1 VVTPPDADVVPPPEA
16 DVVTPGGLV
25 VLTDRRAAT
34 GPLVSVVKDAIE
46 GGAGWVVLR
55 ERDLRYAERRALA
68 DDLRALLP
76 PGRLIVAGPD
86 PLGGDAVHLAARDLL
101 PAPGA
106 RLGPRDVAPTP
117 GIRLVGRSCH
127 SLSEIRRLSRED
139 YVTLSP
145 VFPTTSKPG
154 YGPPLTPT
162 GAARL
167 GGGLRWLA
175 LGGVTTPAQVHECRA
190 AGADGV
196 AVMGAVMTARDPA
209 AVAASLLAA
218 ATTAPSSGSPGRCP
232 GREYRSGL
240 PLEGIA

>member
-1 VVTPPDADVVPPPEA
+1 VVTPS
-16 DVVTPGGLV
+16 GLV
-25 VLTDRRAAT
+25 VLTDRRSAA
-34 GPLVSVVKDAIE
+34 GPLRQVVKAAIE

-101 PAPGA
+101 PAPGP
-106 RLGPRDVAPTP
+106 RLAPRDVVPAP

-127 SLSEIRRLSRED
+127 SLSEIRRLSSED

-145 VFPTTSKPG
+145 VYSTASKPG
-154 YGPPLTPT
+154 YGPALTPS
-162 GAARL
+162 GATRL

-175 LGGVTTPAQVHECRA
+175 LGGVTTPEQVHECLS
-190 AGADGV
+190 AGAEGV
-196 AVMGAVMTARDPA
+196 AVMGAIMTARDPA
-209 AVAASLLAA
+209 AVAASLTAA
-218 ATTAPSSGSPGRCP
+218 GHAGASSKSGRSERYPGH
-232 GREYRSGL
+232 EYRSEL
-240 PLEGIA
+240 PLSGVPRAGRLAGAEGGGS